1 MVARKKK
8 EGEGV
13 TSRELQRQQQQHHNQ
28 HLSAEQIYQRVG
40 RRSRGQQQQ
49 QLTGSRHLY
58 GQLRRGRQPGNSGGG
73 ALLLCC
79 VCEDK
84 NSTYRQ
90 GYSLPPLFV
99 FFKDV

>member
-40 RRSRGQQQQ
+40 RRSRGQQQ